1 MKHLV
6 TKSSLQ
12 CPLAWSMDL
21 ITFQLIPSRNYE
33 IFKIYFMFK
42 VYFTEGIILKTTIVI
57 SKNINVNFNQ
67 LNVHTWYK
75 RVKNIGFFVIF
86 LKIFIHQ
93 ATDIVYVFYSK
104 PKGMY
109 IIKFMNVMIFT
120 AYCI

>member
-1 MKHLV
+1 
-6 TKSSLQ
+6 
-12 CPLAWSMDL
+12 
-21 ITFQLIPSRNYE
+21 
-33 IFKIYFMFK
+33 MFK